1 MSLELKSKP
10 SSYIFFEMTQEEREK
25 EQGERWM
32 RSEARVSQLLS
43 EKHALAEELRATE
56 HSLRIQRENWQ
67 KERSKAIA
75 LMFSKFNHTLAA

>member
-1 MSLELKSKP
+1 
-10 SSYIFFEMTQEEREK
+10 
-25 EQGERWM
+25 M